1 MICLVFPYSGI
12 ILNLSHIHIG
22 YILHKDFCL
31 YPSFLLVPMHTRLYA
46 QLTWI
51 HPGCL
56 EACLCPTIYPWRMIL
71 GICQCITQKNSLK
84 FLPYPSISPSFK
96 QLLKKKKQKKLI
108 SLIPSFYPTSPQ
120 LPSVPC
126 CFLPATT
133 FIVFMTPMSSL
144 QGITPARQRLVWMSF
159 SLLKQPPGILVN
171 KLSISFHKEAHH
183 KKVLHPRLS
192 TT

>member
-1 MICLVFPYSGI
+1 MSRKWTGEVAIRPQNIFLQLKASFKHPLSVKCPWKSPGISINTMICLVFPYSGI

-108 SLIPSFYPTSPQ
+108 SLIS
-120 LPSVPC
+120 
-126 CFLPATT
+126 
-133 FIVFMTPMSSL
+133 
-144 QGITPARQRLVWMSF
+144 R
-159 SLLKQPPGILVN
+159 
-171 KLSISFHKEAHH
+171 EAG
-183 KKVLHPRLS
+183 
-192 TT
+192 